1 MNEKIIKAMIQN
13 TLTENQILKL
23 KEIYDQRIYLKERFE
38 RLHFTK
44 EVERGVTAEDILKS
58 IKDLEK

>member
-23 KEIYDQRIYLKERFE
+23 KKFM
-38 RLHFTK
+38 
-44 EVERGVTAEDILKS
+44 
-58 IKDLEK
+58 IKGST